1 MADLPAEGSGAQY
14 REARRQPAASM
25 AARRWTASGPVDGLT
40 EAQEPRMIV
49 GRGEARIADP
59 LPMGLAA
66 FAAATWTASAVL
78 AGWFDVSELI
88 VAIPILFVFGGVA
101 QFIAGMWA
109 YARSNILATVAFCSF
124 GAFNVLFA
132 VLLWMQTTHV
142 IGPISGPGVKGT
154 AGMTVL
160 MFGVISGY
168 LAFAAMGDNRM
179 IALILLVLAIAYVLD
194 GIGLWVGGFN
204 IVGAIGGYAGLIAAL
219 LAFYESA
226 AIVFD
231 SAVGREVFPT
241 FSVMKRAA

>member
-1 MADLPAEGSGAQY
+1 MAESGEGHFHEGRRVGA
-14 REARRQPAASM
+14 M
-25 AARRWTASGPVDGLT
+25 TGRRWTASGPVDGLP

-78 AGWFDVSELI
+78 AGWFDVKELL
-88 VAIPILFVFGGVA
+88 VAIPVLFIFGGFA

-109 YARSNILATVAFCSF
+109 YARSNMLATVAFCSF
-124 GAFNVLFA
+124 GAFNMAFA
-132 VLLWMQTTHV
+132 ILLWMQATHS

-154 AGMTVL
+154 AGMFVL
-160 MFGVISGY
+160 MFGVIAAY
-168 LAFAAMGDNRM
+168 LAFAALSDNLM
-179 IALILLVLAIAYVLD
+179 IALILGVLAIAYILD
-194 GIGLWVGGFN
+194 GIGLWIGGFN
-204 IVGAIGGYAGLIAAL
+204 VVGAIGGYAGLVASV

-231 SAVGREVFPT
+231 SISGREVFPT
-241 FSVMKRAA
+241 FGVMRQAA